1 MFEPKVVAIGATIGF
16 ALSFLIGLVSGA
28 AFLAILLRAVI
39 MAVFTGGFVFAVRY
53 AITRFLPELTDN
65 PPQDQDDG
73 AVTGSAVNITI
84 DGNEPDHDIFSGQD
98 AQNAGEMVP
107 DFLAGET
114 KVEAEEARE
123 TGSDAFVPL
132 YPAQGARQPEA
143 APAMAQAAGID
154 AGSPRAASAQASA
167 KTTVGGLDVLPDIQD
182 FVPQTRDEDAEGAA
196 PEGEMAAS
204 VDLSGFG
211 SEDSGLSRSSFSDSG
226 GKLAGMESETMA
238 KAIRTILTREG

>member
-53 AITRFLPELTDN
+53 AITRFLPELAEN
-65 PPQDQDDG
+65 PPQAPDDS

-84 DGNEPDHDIFSGQD
+84 DGNEPDRDIFSGPD
-98 AQNAGEMVP
+98 AQNAGDMVP
-107 DFLAGET
+107 DFLAGES

-123 TGSDAFVPL
+123 TGSDGFVPL
-132 YPAQGARQPEA
+132 YPVQGARQPET
-143 APAMAQAAGID
+143 APNMGQSAGID

-167 KTTVGGLDVLPDIQD
+167 KTTVGGLDILPDIQD
-182 FVPQTRDEDAEGAA
+182 FVPQTREGDEEGAA
-196 PEGEMAAS
+196 PEGEMATG

-211 SEDSGLSRSSFSDSG
+211 SEGSGSTRSSFNDAS